1 MPYLICAETNKA
13 IQLTKKIADSGEGTV
28 WKTER
33 TGILAKVYNLATS
46 ERADKLSLMVVNKP
60 SDPNDHKNHISFAWP
75 QSLLTDDASQIV
87 GFLMPQVVGGRELI
101 DIYSPRLRKKQ
112 GLEVDWRFLHVVSTN
127 IAQIVWSIHNKG
139 YIIGDIKPQN
149 ILVNNQALPSI
160 IDTDSFQVIDPQNG
174 RIHHCLVGSQGFTP
188 PELLGEDLSTT
199 RQTTYHDR
207 FRLGVILYFLLF
219 GTHPFGGKWT
229 GAGDSPQQDD
239 LIKNGWW
246 PYAKNSPIQPGP
258 STISLDIV
266 DSQIKQYFLKCFNDG
281 YDNPALRPSAED
293 WYYVLRR
300 SVEDL
305 VDCPDVNTHIYRAGY
320 QSCNW
325 CQREATLG
333 VDIFPGKIKPKP
345 SVQVSFSSLEFTAQ
359 NLGERITRTI
369 TIVNPT
375 PEALLEGKWSVEPH
389 PNDPPHTPDSH
400 TWISFSP
407 KEFQGNQVDCK
418 ITVDTSKL
426 KSQSSG
432 SRVIVLKTNAIPES
446 YSLKIQIKTAQPIS
460 LEIKK
465 LPYPTMT
472 MLLFV
477 SLFGGYSL
485 VAGLLLLVLLGLV
498 LKGLELGLKQWLELV
513 AGLLLLVLAG
523 LVVMP
528 GLLLLVLVLLVLA
541 GLLGLG
547 QWLAIYL
554 NLPKAERYGS
564 GFILFFHTLAVI
576 LGTSIGTA
584 LKIGLL
590 ANNYV
595 FLAILGSGGLLYFLI
610 VRHLRSKS
618 LIADFKEKDRN
629 LISLS

>member
-60 SDPNDHKNHISFAWP
+60 SDPNDYKNHISFAWP
-75 QSLLTDDASQIV
+75 QSLLTDDAGQIV

-127 IAQIVWSIHNKG
+127 ITQIVWAIHNKG

-149 ILVNNQALPSI
+149 ILVNNKALPSI

-199 RQTTYHDR
+199 KQTTYHDR

-300 SVEDL
+300 STEDL
-305 VDCPDVNTHIYRAGY
+305 VDCPDVTTHIYRAGY

-325 CQREATLG
+325 CERKATLG

-345 SVQVSFSSLEFTAQ
+345 SVQVSHTSLEFTPQ
-359 NLGERITRTI
+359 NLGERITQTI

-375 PEALLEGKWSVEPH
+375 PETLLEGKWSVEPH

-400 TWISFSP
+400 SWISFSP

-418 ITVDTSKL
+418 ITIDTSKL

-446 YSLKIQIKTAQPIS
+446 YSLNIQIKTPPKPSVQVSHSS
-460 LEIKK
+460 LEFTAQNLGEIITQTITIVN
-465 LPYPTMT
+465 PTPKT
-472 MLLFV
+472 LLQGKWSVKPHPNDPPQTPDSHSWISF
-477 SLFGGYSL
+477 S
-485 VAGLLLLVLLGLV
+485 
-498 LKGLELGLKQWLELV
+498 
-513 AGLLLLVLAG
+513 
-523 LVVMP
+523 
-528 GLLLLVLVLLVLA
+528 
-541 GLLGLG
+541 
-547 QWLAIYL
+547 
-554 NLPKAERYGS
+554 PKEFQG
-564 GFILFFHTLAVI
+564 
-576 LGTSIGTA
+576 
-584 LKIGLL
+584 
-590 ANNYV
+590 N
-595 FLAILGSGGLLYFLI
+595 
-610 VRHLRSKS
+610 
-618 LIADFKEKDRN
+618 
-629 LISLS
+629 

>member
-1 MPYLICAETNKA
+1 M
-13 IQLTKKIADSGEGTV
+13 
-28 WKTER
+28 
-33 TGILAKVYNLATS
+33 
-46 ERADKLSLMVVNKP
+46 
-60 SDPNDHKNHISFAWP
+60 
-75 QSLLTDDASQIV
+75 
-87 GFLMPQVVGGRELI
+87 
-101 DIYSPRLRKKQ
+101 
-112 GLEVDWRFLHVVSTN
+112 
-127 IAQIVWSIHNKG
+127 
-139 YIIGDIKPQN
+139 
-149 ILVNNQALPSI
+149 
-160 IDTDSFQVIDPQNG
+160 
-174 RIHHCLVGSQGFTP
+174 
-188 PELLGEDLSTT
+188 
-199 RQTTYHDR
+199 
-207 FRLGVILYFLLF
+207 
-219 GTHPFGGKWT
+219 
-229 GAGDSPQQDD
+229 
-239 LIKNGWW
+239 
-246 PYAKNSPIQPGP
+246 
-258 STISLDIV
+258 
-266 DSQIKQYFLKCFNDG
+266 
-281 YDNPALRPSAED
+281 
-293 WYYVLRR
+293 
-300 SVEDL
+300 
-305 VDCPDVNTHIYRAGY
+305 DCPDVNTHIYRAGY

-375 PEALLEGKWSVEPH
+375 PETLLEGKWSVEPH

-418 ITVDTSKL
+418 ITIDTSKL

-465 LPYPTMT
+465 LPYSIMT

-477 SLFGGYSL
+477 SLFGGYSF
-485 VAGLLLLVLLGLV
+485 VPGLWLLGVLVLPDV
-498 LKGLELGLKQWLELV
+498 LLE
-513 AGLLLLVLAG
+513 VL
-523 LVVMP
+523 
-528 GLLLLVLVLLVLA
+528 LVLLVLPDVLLA
-541 GLLGLG
+541 GLAGLG
-547 QWLAIYL
+547 NYL
-554 NLPKAERYGS
+554 ELPKAKRYGS
-564 GFILFFHTLAVI
+564 GFVLFFHTLAVI